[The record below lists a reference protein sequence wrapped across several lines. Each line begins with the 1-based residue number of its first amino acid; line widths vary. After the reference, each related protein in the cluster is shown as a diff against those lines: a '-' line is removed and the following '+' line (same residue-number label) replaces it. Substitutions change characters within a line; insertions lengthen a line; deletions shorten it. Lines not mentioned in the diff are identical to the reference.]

1 MVRQQSSTVLYPASH
16 AFLAR
21 PAQGAN
27 VSIQSATHI
36 PPLRDQ
42 STNLVAAM
50 VGGNVGGTPIVIGDA
65 VVVGFAVGDEDG
77 LRVSLDV
84 VG

>member
-16 AFLAR
+16 AFLPR

-27 VSIQSATHI
+27 VSRQSATHM

-42 STNLVAAM
+42 STNHDAAM